1 MSNHKKDVLIL
12 PMDPIFAKCLEMA
25 CGTLANTLCVQ
36 SPEEVLEAISLRNF
50 DLLLLQWDFLS
61 SDRNLNFKTLCQL
74 QPESKKIA
82 LFQTPELPSVVLAR
96 KMGFDDILWAKIGP
110 VSMNQK
116 IKDTL
121 AHSPAQRLRHTHL
134 SPLVDSM
141 AQRSLDKKATL
152 FQARREFYRLFLQKI
167 LITTSL
173 PRHKL
178 ASLLEVSPRTLHR
191 HLSLCGV
198 LKPSLRSKNP

>member
-1 MSNHKKDVLIL
+1 MGHHKKEVLIL
-12 PMDPIFAKCLEMA
+12 QVDPIFVKCLEMA
-25 CGTLANTLCVQ
+25 CGSLVNIVCVQ
-36 SPEEVLEAISLRNF
+36 TPEDVLEAISVSNF

-61 SDRNLNFKTLCQL
+61 SDGNLNFKILCQL

-82 LFQTPELPSVVLAR
+82 LFQTPDLPSVVLAM
-96 KMGFDDILWAKIGP
+96 KMGFDDILWAKVGP

-116 IKDTL
+116 IKDSL
-121 AHSPAQRLRHTHL
+121 AHSQAPKIRHTHL
-134 SPLVDSM
+134 SPLVDSL

-167 LITTSL
+167 LINTSL

-178 ASLLEVSPRTLHR
+178 ATLLEVSPRTLHR
-191 HLSLCGV
+191 HLSLSGA
-198 LKPSLRSKNP
+198 LKPSLKSKNP

>member
-1 MSNHKKDVLIL
+1 LIL
-12 PMDPIFAKCLEMA
+12 QMDSVFVKCLEMA
-25 CGTLANTLCVQ
+25 CGSMANTVSVQ
-36 SPEEVLEAISLRNF
+36 TPEEALEAISLKNF
-50 DLLLLQWDFLS
+50 DLLLLEWDFLS
-61 SDRNLNFKTLCQL
+61 SEGSLNFKTLCQL

-82 LFQTPELPSVVLAR
+82 LFQIPDLPSVVLAM

-110 VSMNQK
+110 VSLNQK
-116 IKDTL
+116 IKDALSNT
-121 AHSPAQRLRHTHL
+121 QTQKIRHTHL
-134 SPLVDSM
+134 SPLVDSL

-167 LITTSL
+167 LINTSL

-178 ASLLEVSPRTLHR
+178 AALLEVSPRTLQR
-191 HLSLCGV
+191 HLSLSGA